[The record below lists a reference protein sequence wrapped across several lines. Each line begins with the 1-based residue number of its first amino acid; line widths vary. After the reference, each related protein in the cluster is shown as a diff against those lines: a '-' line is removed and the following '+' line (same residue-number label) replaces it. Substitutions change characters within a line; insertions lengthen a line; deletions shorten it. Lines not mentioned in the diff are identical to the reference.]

1 VWPSNDGSFHMTA
14 TRISTVRKI
23 GLTLSLALSMSTL
36 ATSASLAYSARARE
50 MCMGDAYR
58 LCSAEIP
65 NISRIIACM
74 RRNKSNLSPG
84 CRSVMDQENT
94 AATKPKPVQA
104 APVEHKPIA
113 AQPAQSTAGDTKPV
127 QTAPVER
134 TLTTAPAVEPSAVT
148 DAKPPQ
154 TAPVEQA
161 PTTARP
167 VEQPAVADTPV
178 EQKPTIA
185 PPVEQRV
192 DQAKPSQAPPS
203 EQKAGTAVLV
213 EKPVEARPDSRL
225 DSRLASR
232 ATPPNQRKPKHPQMA
247 AARHVRYGFRSFGP
261 TFGFAIPIP
270 LVIPF
275 YW

>member
-1 VWPSNDGSFHMTA
+1 MTA
-14 TRISTVRKI
+14 TRISTTRKI

-36 ATSASLAYSARARE
+36 ATSGSFAYSARARE

-58 LCSAEIP
+58 LCSSEIP

-74 RRNKSNLSPG
+74 RRNKANLSSG
-84 CRSVMDQENT
+84 CRSVMDQEDT

-104 APVEHKPIA
+104 APVEHKPVI

-127 QTAPVER
+127 QTTPVER
-134 TLTTAPAVEPSAVT
+134 TLITPPAVEPSAVT

-161 PTTARP
+161 PTTVRP
-167 VEQPAVADTPV
+167 VEQSAAADTKPVQASPV
-178 EQKPTIA
+178 EPTPTIA
-185 PPVEQRV
+185 SPVAQPV
-192 DQAKPSQAPPS
+192 DQAKPSQ
-203 EQKAGTAVLV
+203 KAGTAMLV
-213 EKPVEARPDSRL
+213 EKPVEARPALRSTP
-225 DSRLASR
+225 
-232 ATPPNQRKPKHPQMA
+232 ATQRKPKHRQVATAP
-247 AARHVRYGFRSFGP
+247 HVRYGFGSFGP

>member
-1 VWPSNDGSFHMTA
+1 MTA
-14 TRISTVRKI
+14 TRISTIRNI

-36 ATSASLAYSARARE
+36 ATTGSFAYSARARE

-74 RRNKSNLSPG
+74 RRNKANLSSG
-84 CRSVMDQENT
+84 CRSVMDQEDT
-94 AATKPKPVQA
+94 AVTKPKPVQA
-104 APVEHKPIA
+104 VPVEHKPA
-113 AQPAQSTAGDTKPV
+113 VAQPVQSAAGDTKPV
-127 QTAPVER
+127 QTAPAAR

-161 PTTARP
+161 PTTAP
-167 VEQPAVADTPV
+167 PIEQSAVADTKPAPTATV
-178 EQKPTIA
+178 EQP
-185 PPVEQRV
+185 V
-192 DQAKPSQAPPS
+192 DQAKPSQAAPP
-203 EQKAGTAVLV
+203 EAKAGTAMLV
-213 EKPVEARPDSRL
+213 EKPVEARPNSKPVSR
-225 DSRLASR
+225 SAP
-232 ATPPNQRKPKHPQMA
+232 ANQRKHRQMA
-247 AARHVRYGFRSFGP
+247 AARHVRYGFGSFGP

>member
-1 VWPSNDGSFHMTA
+1 MTA
-14 TRISTVRKI
+14 PRISTISKI
-23 GLTLSLALSMSTL
+23 GLTLSLAVFMSTL
-36 ATSASLAYSARARE
+36 ATSASFAYSARARE

-74 RRNKSNLSPG
+74 RRNKANLSSG
-84 CRSVMDQENT
+84 CRSVMDQEDT

-104 APVEHKPIA
+104 APVEHKPVT

-148 DAKPPQ
+148 DAKPLQ
-154 TAPVEQA
+154 TAPVEPA
-161 PTTARP
+161 PTAARP
-167 VEQPAVADTPV
+167 VEQSVVSDPKPAQVAPV

-185 PPVEQRV
+185 LPVEQPV
-192 DQAKPSQAPPS
+192 DQAKPSQATPS
-203 EQKAGTAVLV
+203 EQKAGTAMLV
-213 EKPVEARPDSRL
+213 EKPIEANPNSRP
-225 DSRLASR
+225 ASR
-232 ATPPNQRKPKHPQMA
+232 VTPANQGKLKHRQVA

-270 LVIPF
+270 LVIPL